1 MARANLHK
9 SEWGDGQPLKHS
21 RRSAEVTRVMT
32 TSDIVLEEWATKP
45 IGKAA
50 RIAIAAGGMITA
62 TLVLLMATMLTSGAW
77 LFVLAGVALAAT
89 SVRAARFPTITRLGV
104 VAANLVA
111 IPLIAQII

>member
-1 MARANLHK
+1 
-9 SEWGDGQPLKHS
+9 
-21 RRSAEVTRVMT
+21 
-32 TSDIVLEEWATKP
+32 
-45 IGKAA
+45 
-50 RIAIAAGGMITA
+50 
-62 TLVLLMATMLTSGAW
+62 MLTSGAW